1 RSFPGYHYALASLA
15 VVCLRTGRAGE
26 ALEHAQEAID
36 AAPHAERFLLLADA
50 LRSLGRE
57 AEARAAEDRFETLA
71 LENTGK
77 ADNENHDLVLFYL
90 ERRPDPRRALAMARS
105 EAGRRRDVQTLDRLA
120 WALFKNGRGRAASR
134 LVTAIL
140 RTG

>member
-1 RSFPGYHYALASLA
+1 
-15 VVCLRTGRAGE
+15 
-26 ALEHAQEAID
+26 

-71 LENTGK
+71 LQNTGK

-90 ERRPDPRRALAMARS
+90 ERRPDPERALDIARR
-105 EAGRRRDVQTLDRLA
+105 EAERRRDVHTLDRLA
-120 WALFKNGRGRAASR
+120 WALFKNGRRRAASR
-134 LVTAIL
+134 LLTAIL
-140 RTG
+140 GTGTPDPLIARHAAEIRLSG